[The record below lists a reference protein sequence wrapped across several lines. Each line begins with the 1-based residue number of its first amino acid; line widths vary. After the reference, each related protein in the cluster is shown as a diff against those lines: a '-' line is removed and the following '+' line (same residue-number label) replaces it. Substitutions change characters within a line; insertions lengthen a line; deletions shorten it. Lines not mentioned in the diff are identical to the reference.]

1 MKSPFV
7 FFGTPDI
14 AVASLNT
21 LFQAG
26 FVPHTIVTAPDAP
39 QGRGMVLT
47 PPPAKV
53 WALEHAIPVLQPKKL
68 SDPDIVSALQ
78 ASPSDFFVVVAYG
91 KIIPQSILDIPRLG
105 TLNMH
110 PSLLPR
116 HRGPS
121 PIESQILHEQN
132 PSGVG
137 VSIMLLDEKMD
148 HGPVLAQKTIA
159 NTVTQWPMPTH
170 TLRPLLAEVG
180 ATLLTETLT
189 SYSDGKATPVPQDDT
204 QATYCKIIQKEDALI
219 HLADD
224 AYTNYKKI
232 LAYDVWPRA
241 FFFAEKNGK
250 HVRVVIT
257 SVRFENNTLNIERVI
272 PEGKREMTYKEFLS

>member
-1 MKSPFV
+1 MKPSFV
-7 FFGTPDI
+7 FFGSPDI
-14 AVASLNT
+14 AVASLNA

-26 FVPHTIVTAPDAP
+26 LIPHTIVTAPDAP

-68 SDPDIVSALQ
+68 SDPTVVSALH

-121 PIESQILHEQN
+121 PIESQIVHEEHL
-132 PSGVG
+132 SGVG

-148 HGPVLAQKTIA
+148 HGPVLAHTA
-159 NTVTQWPMPTH
+159 LTDTTLPWPMSAH
-170 TLRPLLAEVG
+170 TLRPLLAETG
-180 ATLLTETLT
+180 AHLLVKTLSAYLEGAL
-189 SYSDGKATPVPQDDT
+189 SPQPQDDAH
-204 QATYCKIIQKEDALI
+204 ATYCAIIKKEDALI
-219 HLADD
+219 QLTDD

-232 LAYDVWPRA
+232 LAYSLWPRA

-257 SVRFENNTLNIERVI
+257 SARFENNTLIIERVI
-272 PEGKREMTYKEFLS
+272 PEGKREMTYAEFLS